1 MESSGF
7 RPILSRPGTRLLV
20 LILLLTP
27 SAVVC
32 YHQVQTDD
40 PYITYR
46 YARNLAAGKGFI
58 YNAGEQVLGTTA
70 PLYALVLALGGAA
83 TDNYPLLSSI
93 LGGIGL
99 GVLSLLVYR
108 FLALL
113 SEPLAGGI
121 AAVLVVLNPLMGDAF
136 GFELNFFLALIFGA
150 YLAYLTGRPNLAAL
164 LLGLGTLTR
173 GDGLVPAG
181 LIFLYDVWT
190 QRRFPWIP
198 ALIYG
203 ALVAGW
209 SVYAIWSFGSP
220 FPNTLAAKQFMG
232 ASGLWRPYWYGAL
245 RMVYLYLQQT
255 LFYLFFGVVWV
266 LGCVRLRRVDR
277 RIWLIL
283 GWMGLIFVAYSA
295 MGIPAAS
302 NYYAALMPFLMMV
315 SGLGVVQLQE
325 ALLTRRPAWRRRAGL
340 VTGVL
345 VAPLLVAAVTPTVG
359 RVQTHP
365 EPRYWTYRE
374 TGEWLA
380 AETPEGASVGLV
392 EIGIV
397 GYYSQR
403 PIVDIC
409 GLVSP
414 AVGSHLATGDV
425 SWPIRTY
432 RPDYVLL
439 HDPPWSALEGPIVEA
454 SWFRSGYEEV
464 RKFAGEEPYRLVL
477 YRKIR

>member
-7 RPILSRPGTRLLV
+7 RRVLARPGTRVLALV
-20 LILLLTP
+20 LLLTP
-27 SAVVC
+27 PAVAC
-32 YHQVQTDD
+32 YHRVQTDD

-46 YARNLAAGKGFI
+46 YARNLVEGRGFI
-58 YNAGEQVLGTTA
+58 YNVGEQVLGTTA
-70 PLYALVLALGGAA
+70 PLYALALALGGGV

-108 FLALL
+108 VLALL
-113 SEPLAGGI
+113 REPLAGGI
-121 AAVLVVLNPLMGDAF
+121 AAVLVVLNPLMGDAL

-164 LLGLGTLTR
+164 LLGMGTLTR

-181 LIFLYDVWT
+181 LIFLYDVWA
-190 QRRFPWIP
+190 QRRFPRIP

-203 ALVAGW
+203 ALVGGW
-209 SVYAIWSFGSP
+209 SIYAIWSFGSP

-232 ASGLWRPYWYGAL
+232 ESGLWRPYWYGAL
-245 RMVYLYLQQT
+245 RIAYLYLQQT
-255 LFYLFFGVVWV
+255 PFYLFFGVVGV
-266 LGCVRLRRVDR
+266 LGCVRLRGVDR

-283 GWMGLIFVAYSA
+283 GWMGLIFAAYSA
-295 MGIPAAS
+295 LGVPSAA
-302 NYYAALMPFLMMV
+302 NYFAALMPFLMIV

-325 ALLTRRPAWRRRAGL
+325 VLLTRRPAWRRWAGL
-340 VTGVL
+340 VTVAL
-345 VAPLLVAAVTPTVG
+345 VAPLLVAAVTPTVK
-359 RVQTHP
+359 RVGTHP

-380 AETPEGASVGLV
+380 VETLEGASVGLV

-397 GYYSQR
+397 GYYSER

-414 AVGSHLATGDV
+414 AVGSHLAAGDV

-439 HDPPWSALEGPIVEA
+439 HDPVWPALEGPILEA
-454 SWFRSGYEEV
+454 SWFRAGYEEV
-464 RKFAGEEPYRLVL
+464 RKFAGEVPYRLVL
-477 YRKIR
+477 YQKR